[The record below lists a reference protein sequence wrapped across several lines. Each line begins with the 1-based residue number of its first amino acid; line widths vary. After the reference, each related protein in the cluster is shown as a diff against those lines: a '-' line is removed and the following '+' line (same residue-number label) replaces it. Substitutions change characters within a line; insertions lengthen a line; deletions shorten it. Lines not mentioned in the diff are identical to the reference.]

1 MLSSFRALLVR
12 PGARPLVVV
21 CLLGWF
27 SAIGTGLALILLVH
41 HLTRSFSLAG
51 VAVAV
56 YAIAVAL
63 PAPLR
68 GRLVDRQGSWG
79 LLALAGGQL
88 VGAGLLAWAYIT
100 HNNAA
105 LLTSVAISG
114 SCVLPLIGVARGRW
128 TIIAGDEL
136 TSAAHALNAAISD
149 AAEFAAPALVAGISL
164 AVSPVVAYLAIVL
177 ASVSAAGVLARSGL
191 PRNRHANGKVHSGSV
206 IRGNSG
212 LQTIAASDVMLGA
225 WSAAMEL
232 VVVALAAQRGHAPLA
247 GLTLAVGAAGSVAV
261 SLASG
266 SGRLTAPPGTRYLAG
281 ALLTI
286 LGLLVLLFASNLVVI
301 AAALVI
307 VGAGVGLQNIAVYEL
322 LDRVSP
328 PGRSTEAFAWLT
340 TASAGGAALGAV
352 IAGHLADQST
362 FALRLIIL
370 GLAILAALIIATYQ
384 RRIHDP
390 VNTSPDP

>member
-51 VAVAV
+51 VAVAI

-68 GRLVDRQGSWG
+68 GRLVDRQGSRG
-79 LLALAGGQL
+79 LLALAGGQI
-88 VGAGLLAWAYIT
+88 VGAGLLAWAYLT
-100 HNNAA
+100 HDDAA
-105 LLTSVAISG
+105 LLMSVAISG

-128 TIIAGDEL
+128 TIIAGAEL

-164 AVSPVVAYLAIVL
+164 ALSPVVAYLAIVL
-177 ASVSAAGVLARSGL
+177 ASVSGAGVLARAGL
-191 PRNRHANGKVHSGSV
+191 PRNRQADGGARPGSV
-206 IRGNSG
+206 IRGNPG
-212 LQTIAASDVMLGA
+212 LQMIATSDVMLGA

-232 VVVALAAQRGHAPLA
+232 VVVALAAQHGHAPLA
-247 GLTLAVGAAGSVAV
+247 GLTLAAGAAGSVAV
-261 SLASG
+261 SLTSG
-266 SGRLTAPPGTRYLAG
+266 SGRLTAPPSTRYLVG
-281 ALLTI
+281 ALLSVV
-286 LGLLVLLFASNLVVI
+286 GLLALLFATDLVVVG
-301 AAALVI
+301 AVLVI

-322 LDRVSP
+322 LDLVSP

-340 TASAGGAALGAV
+340 TASAGGAAVGAV
-352 IAGHLADQST
+352 IAGHLADRST

-370 GLAILAALIIATYQ
+370 GLAIIAAFIITNQ
-384 RRIHDP
+384 QHRLRNP
-390 VNTSPDP
+390 VDTSPGP